1 MTVRKECGC
10 EMALTLPA
18 AGSFHSQQHRPRRR
32 GPHSRAPRTAP
43 RLRLL
48 RCAATIIPLPSGLHS
63 SQDIAAAWVA
73 FFPRYRCRL
82 GCILLKIAAVSLLT
96 GLVGSVEAAP
106 MVEKIEE
113 RAELNQ
119 VRERSHLCVL
129 CICTIASACL
139 VSRLCPIPFHDCAL
153 KSESE

>member
-1 MTVRKECGC
+1 MWPV

-18 AGSFHSQQHRPRRR
+18 TGSFHSQQHRPRRR
-32 GPHSRAPRTAP
+32 GPHRRASRTAP

-48 RCAATIIPLPSGLHS
+48 RCAADDHT
-63 SQDIAAAWVA
+63 AAVWVA

-82 GCILLKIAAVSLLT
+82 GCILLKMAAVSLST

-119 VRERSHLCVL
+119 VRKRSRLRDFICVFL
-129 CICTIASACL
+129 MRL
-139 VSRLCPIPFHDCAL
+139 VSQILPFNPFLMDHPTLCCF
-153 KSESE
+153 